1 VMEHGGDGARRAT
14 GRAGDGGMAGDGDA
28 TWHGGTAADGNVT
41 RHGGAVGD
49 GPHVGARSF

>member
-1 VMEHGGDGARRAT
+1 MMEHGRDEARRAT
-14 GRAGDGGMAGDGDA
+14 RCVGDGDA
-28 TWHGGTAADGNVT
+28 TWHGGAAGDGNVT